1 MHMFD
6 ALFTTHGVISLLT
19 LTALE
24 IVLGIDNIIF
34 ISIIADKLPEKS
46 RKMARLVGLFCAM
59 FVRIG
64 LLFAITWI
72 ISLKE
77 DLFRVD
83 FDAFDIHTGISV
95 RDLILLFGGLFL
107 MGKSTSEIH
116 AKMEE
121 VGHEDGAK
129 KKEASFVLIII
140 QIVLVDIVFSFDSI
154 LTAIGLV
161 PPEQVGIMIT
171 AVVISM
177 FVMMTAV
184 SKISDFVNEHPTI
197 KMLALSFL
205 IMIGMLLVGEAI
217 DVHIPKGY
225 VYFAMAFAFL
235 MEMLNIRLRRKNAAA
250 IAKKAS
256 SARITEDLNSDSV
269 AKGKEEFSTKQL

>member
-1 MHMFD
+1 MHLFD
-6 ALFTTHGVISLLT
+6 ALFTTQGLISLLT

-34 ISIIADKLPEKS
+34 ISIIADKLPDSS
-46 RKMARLVGLFCAM
+46 RKMARIVGLSCALV
-59 FVRIG
+59 VRIC

-72 ISLKE
+72 IGLKE
-77 DLFRVD
+77 DLFEINIP
-83 FDAFDIHTGISV
+83 ALEIKTGISV

-121 VGHEDGAK
+121 AEHTGSEK
-129 KKEASFVLIII
+129 KKDVAFALIIL

-161 PPEQVGIMIT
+161 PPEQVGIMIA

-177 FVMMTAV
+177 GVMMTAV
-184 SKISDFVNEHPTI
+184 GKISDFVNEHPTI

-205 IMIGMLLVGEAI
+205 IMIGMLLVGEAL
-217 DVHIPKGY
+217 DFHIPKGY

-235 MEMLNIRLRRKNAAA
+235 MEMLNIRLRKRTAAA
-250 IAKKAS
+250 IAKRAA
-256 SARITEDLNSDSV
+256 SARITEDLNSDTISQ
-269 AKGKEEFSTKQL
+269 AKEEFSQKH

>member
-1 MHMFD
+1 MFD
-6 ALFTTHGVISLLT
+6 ALFTTQGFISLLT

-34 ISIIADKLPEKS
+34 ISIIADKLPTQARKS
-46 RKMARLVGLFCAM
+46 ARLVGLSFALI
-59 FVRIG
+59 VRIG

-72 ISLKE
+72 IGLKE

-83 FDAFDIHTGISV
+83 LDFIDIHTGISV
-95 RDLILLFGGLFL
+95 RDLILLLGGLFL

-121 VGHEDGAK
+121 VENHGATE
-129 KKEASFVLIII
+129 KKEANFAFIIV

-177 FVMMTAV
+177 GVMMTAV
-184 SKISDFVNEHPTI
+184 GKISDFVNEHPTI

-205 IMIGMLLVGEAI
+205 IMIGMLLVGEAV

-235 MEMLNIRLRRKNAAA
+235 MEILNIRLRKRTAASVIKRA
-250 IAKKAS
+250 A
-256 SARITEDLNSDSV
+256 SARISEDLNSDS
-269 AKGKEEFSTKQL
+269 ASKGKEEFSQKQL

>member
-1 MHMFD
+1 MFD
-6 ALFTTHGVISLLT
+6 ALFTTQGLISLLT

-34 ISIIADKLPEKS
+34 ISIIADKLPEQARKS
-46 RKMARLVGLFCAM
+46 ARLVGLSCALI
-59 FVRIG
+59 VRIG

-72 ISLKE
+72 IGLKE

-83 FDAFDIHTGISV
+83 LESLDIHTGISV
-95 RDLILLFGGLFL
+95 RDLILLLGGLFL

-116 AKMEE
+116 SKMEE
-121 VGHEDGAK
+121 VENHDSSK
-129 KKEASFVLIII
+129 KKSVSFPLIII

-171 AVVISM
+171 AVIISM
-177 FVMMTAV
+177 GVMMTAV
-184 SKISDFVNEHPTI
+184 GKISDFVNEHPTI

-205 IMIGMLLVGEAI
+205 IMIGMLLVGEAV

-235 MEMLNIRLRRKNAAA
+235 MEILNIRLRKRTANAVAKRAA
-250 IAKKAS
+250 
-256 SARITEDLNSDSV
+256 SARISEDMNSDSM
-269 AKGKEEFSTKQL
+269 AKAREEFSQK

>member
-1 MHMFD
+1 MFD
-6 ALFTTHGVISLLT
+6 ALFTTHGLISLLT

-34 ISIIADKLPEKS
+34 ISIIADKLPTQARKS
-46 RKMARLVGLFCAM
+46 ARLVGLSCALI
-59 FVRIG
+59 VRIG

-72 ISLKE
+72 IGLKE

-83 FDAFDIHTGISV
+83 LESLDIHTGISV

-116 AKMEE
+116 SKMEE
-121 VGHEDGAK
+121 VESHDASQK
-129 KKEASFVLIII
+129 KAVSFALIIV

-171 AVVISM
+171 AVIISM
-177 FVMMTAV
+177 GVMMTAV
-184 SKISDFVNEHPTI
+184 GKISDFVNEHPTI

-205 IMIGMLLVGEAI
+205 IMIGMLLVGEAV

-235 MEMLNIRLRRKNAAA
+235 MEMLNIRLRKRTAAA
-250 IAKKAS
+250 VAKRAA
-256 SARITEDLNSDSV
+256 SARIAEDLNSDSF
-269 AKGKEEFSTKQL
+269 AKAKEEFSQKQI

>member
-1 MHMFD
+1 MHLFD
-6 ALFTTHGVISLLT
+6 ALFTTQGLISLLT

-34 ISIIADKLPEKS
+34 ISIIADKLPETS
-46 RKMARLVGLFCAM
+46 RKMARVVGLSCALV
-59 FVRIG
+59 VRIC

-72 ISLKE
+72 IGLKE
-77 DLFRVD
+77 DLFQINIE
-83 FDAFDIHTGISV
+83 ALDIHTGISV

-116 AKMEE
+116 EKMEE
-121 VGHEDGAK
+121 AGHEGGEK
-129 KKEASFVLIII
+129 KKQAGFALVIV

-161 PPEQVGIMIT
+161 PPEQVGIMIA

-177 FVMMTAV
+177 GVMMTAV
-184 SKISDFVNEHPTI
+184 GKISDFVNEHPTI

-205 IMIGMLLVGEAI
+205 IMIGMLLVGEAL
-217 DVHIPKGY
+217 DFHIPKGY

-235 MEMLNIRLRRKNAAA
+235 MEMLNIRLRKRTAAA
-250 IAKKAS
+250 VAKRAV
-256 SARITEDLNSDSV
+256 SAKITEDLNSDTI
-269 AKGKEEFSTKQL
+269 AQAKEEFSQKS

>member
-1 MHMFD
+1 MFD
-6 ALFTTHGVISLLT
+6 ALFTTQGFISLLT

-34 ISIIADKLPEKS
+34 ISIIADKLPSQARKS
-46 RKMARLVGLFCAM
+46 ARLVGLSCALV
-59 FVRIG
+59 VRIG

-72 ISLKE
+72 IGLKE

-83 FDAFDIHTGISV
+83 LESLDIHTGISV
-95 RDLILLFGGLFL
+95 RDLILLLGGLFL

-121 VGHEDGAK
+121 VESHDTAQK
-129 KKEASFVLIII
+129 KTVSFALIII

-171 AVVISM
+171 AVIISM
-177 FVMMTAV
+177 GVMMTAV
-184 SKISDFVNEHPTI
+184 GKISDFVNEHPTI

-205 IMIGMLLVGEAI
+205 IMIGMLLVGEAV

-235 MEMLNIRLRRKNAAA
+235 MEMLNIRLRKRTAVAVAKRAA
-250 IAKKAS
+250 
-256 SARITEDLNSDSV
+256 SARIAEDLNSDSF
-269 AKGKEEFSTKQL
+269 AKGKEEFSQKQI

>member
-1 MHMFD
+1 MFD
-6 ALFTTHGVISLLT
+6 ALFTTQGLISLLT

-34 ISIIADKLPEKS
+34 ISIIADKLPESS
-46 RKMARLVGLFCAM
+46 RKMARLVGLCCALL
-59 FVRIG
+59 VRIC

-72 ISLKE
+72 IGLKE
-77 DLFRVD
+77 DLFVIKWD
-83 FDAFDIHTGISV
+83 FAEIYTGISV

-121 VGHEDGAK
+121 VDHAGNTNK
-129 KKEASFVLIII
+129 KQISFAFVII
-140 QIVLVDIVFSFDSI
+140 QIVLVDIIFSFDSI

-161 PPEQVGIMIT
+161 PPEQVGIMIV
-171 AVVISM
+171 AVIISM
-177 FVMMTAV
+177 GIMMTAV
-184 SKISDFVNEHPTI
+184 GKISDFVNEHPTI

-205 IMIGMLLVGEAI
+205 IMIGMLLVGESV
-217 DVHIPKGY
+217 DFHIPKGY

-235 MEMLNIRLRRKNAAA
+235 MEMLNIRLRKRTAAA
-250 IAKKAS
+250 VAKRAAS
-256 SARITEDLNSDSV
+256 AKITEDMNSDSKEK
-269 AKGKEEFSTKQL
+269 AKQEFSQKQL

>member
-1 MHMFD
+1 MFD
-6 ALFTTHGVISLLT
+6 ALFTTQGLISLLT

-34 ISIIADKLPEKS
+34 ISIIADKLPDQARKS
-46 RKMARLVGLFCAM
+46 ARLVGLSCALV
-59 FVRIG
+59 VRIG

-72 ISLKE
+72 IGLKE

-83 FDAFDIHTGISV
+83 LEALDIHTGISV
-95 RDLILLFGGLFL
+95 RDLILLLGGLFL

-121 VGHEDGAK
+121 VENHDSSQK
-129 KKEASFVLIII
+129 KTISFALIIV

-171 AVVISM
+171 AVIISM
-177 FVMMTAV
+177 GVMMTAV
-184 SKISDFVNEHPTI
+184 GKISDFVNEHPTI

-205 IMIGMLLVGEAI
+205 IMIGMLLVGEAV
-217 DVHIPKGY
+217 DFHIPKGY

-235 MEMLNIRLRRKNAAA
+235 MEILNIRLRKRTAAA
-250 IAKKAS
+250 VAKRAA
-256 SARITEDLNSDSV
+256 SARISEDMNSDSI
-269 AKGKEEFSTKQL
+269 AKAKEEFSQKNS

>member
-1 MHMFD
+1 MFD
-6 ALFTTHGVISLLT
+6 ALFTTQGLISLLT

-34 ISIIADKLPEKS
+34 ISIIADKLPEQARKS
-46 RKMARLVGLFCAM
+46 ARLVGLSCALI
-59 FVRIG
+59 VRIG

-72 ISLKE
+72 IGLKE

-83 FDAFDIHTGISV
+83 LDSLDIHTGISV
-95 RDLILLFGGLFL
+95 RDLILLLGGLFL

-121 VGHEDGAK
+121 VEDHGTSK
-129 KKEASFVLIII
+129 KKTISFALIIV

-171 AVVISM
+171 AVIISM
-177 FVMMTAV
+177 GVMMTAV
-184 SKISDFVNEHPTI
+184 GKISDFVNEHPTI

-205 IMIGMLLVGEAI
+205 IMIGMLLVGEAV
-217 DVHIPKGY
+217 DFHIPKGY

-235 MEMLNIRLRRKNAAA
+235 MEILNIRLRKRTAAA
-250 IAKKAS
+250 VAKRAA
-256 SARITEDLNSDSV
+256 SARISEDMNSDSV
-269 AKGKEEFSTKQL
+269 AKAKEEFSQKHS

>member
-1 MHMFD
+1 MFD
-6 ALFTTHGVISLLT
+6 ALFTTQGLISLLT

-34 ISIIADKLPEKS
+34 ISIIADKLPEQA
-46 RKMARLVGLFCAM
+46 RKMARLVGLSCALI
-59 FVRIG
+59 VRIG

-72 ISLKE
+72 IGLKE

-83 FDAFDIHTGISV
+83 LDSLDIHTGISV
-95 RDLILLFGGLFL
+95 RDLILLLGGLFL

-121 VGHEDGAK
+121 VEEHNASK
-129 KKEASFVLIII
+129 KKSISFSLIIV

-154 LTAIGLV
+154 LTAVGLV

-171 AVVISM
+171 AVIISM
-177 FVMMTAV
+177 GVMMTAV
-184 SKISDFVNEHPTI
+184 GKISDFVNEHPTI

-205 IMIGMLLVGEAI
+205 IMIGMLLVGEAV
-217 DVHIPKGY
+217 DFHIPKGY

-235 MEMLNIRLRRKNAAA
+235 MEILNIRLRRRTAAA
-250 IAKKAS
+250 VAKRAA
-256 SARITEDLNSDSV
+256 SARISEDMNSDTV
-269 AKGKEEFSTKQL
+269 AKAKEEFS

>member
-1 MHMFD
+1 MFD
-6 ALFTTHGVISLLT
+6 ALFTTQGVISLLT

-34 ISIIADKLPEKS
+34 ISIIADKLPESS
-46 RKMARLVGLFCAM
+46 RKMARLVGLCCALL
-59 FVRIG
+59 VRIC

-77 DLFRVD
+77 DLFVIKWD
-83 FDAFDIHTGISV
+83 FAEIYTGISV

-121 VGHEDGAK
+121 VEHGSESK
-129 KKEASFVLIII
+129 KKQVSFALIIV

-161 PPEQVGIMIT
+161 PPEQVGIMIA
-171 AVVISM
+171 AVVVSM
-177 FVMMTAV
+177 GVMMTAV
-184 SKISDFVNEHPTI
+184 GKISDFVNEHPTI

-205 IMIGMLLVGEAI
+205 IMIGMLLVGEAV
-217 DVHIPKGY
+217 DFHIPKGY
-225 VYFAMAFAFL
+225 IYFAMAFAFT
-235 MEMLNIRLRRKNAAA
+235 MEMLNIRLRKKTAAS
-250 IAKKAS
+250 IAKKAAS
-256 SARITEDLNSDSV
+256 SKITEDLNSDSI
-269 AKGKEEFSTKQL
+269 AKAKEEFSKKQL